1 MSYRHLTIV
10 ERDGIIR
17 NIGLGYAI
25 SEIARIFGRARSTIY
40 RELKRGGEC
49 PYDPDR
55 AHEDYL
61 DKRTR
66 CRAERKLASEDMQKY
81 VLGHLKYGWSPE
93 QIEGRDRLE
102 HGTPRV
108 SARTIYRAIADGTL
122 PPSTKD
128 HLAFKGRRRRSHDA
142 ERRGKLKGT
151 RSIDERPAIA
161 ASRTE
166 TGHWEGDTV
175 RGEPGSGAILT
186 LVEMKSRYIEARY
199 LPDGKSDTLARIL
212 GLAAEGLKIKTL
224 TVDNGKEFARHGEIE
239 EAAGGRVY
247 FAHPHSPW
255 ERASNE
261 NANGR
266 LRRWF
271 PKGTDMS
278 QVTDTEVRHAA
289 HRMNFTPRKCL
300 RYRTPFEELFMPAP
314 GGIVDL
320 GLLHLS

>member
-1 MSYRHLTIV
+1 MSYRHLTIT
-10 ERDGIIR
+10 ERECIIR
-17 NIGLGYAI
+17 SIDLGYPI
-25 SEIARIFGRARSTIY
+25 SEIARIIGRARSTIY
-40 RELKRGGEC
+40 RELKRCGDD

-55 AHEDYL
+55 AHDDYL
-61 DKRTR
+61 DNRTR
-66 CRAERKLASEDMQKY
+66 CRMEHKLASEDMQKY
-81 VLGHLKYGWSPE
+81 VLDRLEYGWSPE
-93 QIEGRDRLE
+93 QIEGRDKLE
-102 HGTPRV
+102 HGTSRV

-122 PPSTKD
+122 PPTTHE
-128 HLAFKGRRRRSHDA
+128 HLTFKGRKRRSPDA

-151 RSIDERPAIA
+151 RSIDERPAIVA
-161 ASRTE
+161 TRTE
-166 TGHWEGDTV
+166 IGHWEGDTI

-199 LPDGKSDTLARIL
+199 LPDGKSDTLARVL
-212 GLAAEGLKIKTL
+212 GSASEDLHIKTL

-239 EAAGGRVY
+239 RATGGKVY

-278 QVTDTEVRHAA
+278 KVTDTEVQHAA

-300 RYRTPFEELFMPAP
+300 RYRTPFEALSMPAT

-320 GLLHLS
+320 GLLHLT